1 MIPYSVGQNL
11 NPIRTWLVTPVI
23 LVPILH
29 PIDISVNA
37 DHCYSF
43 QIHQFFISIFDF
55 DVETFYSDVS
65 SPQVACKTR
74 SITMN
79 ILSSKETSRSIPA
92 WFFLNFVTKV
102 CSVFNNLVLHWQL
115 RAVVRACTIW
125 RVMGNKYPWL
135 KTLKRYGPSNTRL
148 EAYKTIDF
156 LMDIFPN
163 TLSASQPSLLPF
175 SPLDFL
181 IPFTF

>member
-1 MIPYSVGQNL
+1 MRFGSKHLQNQSSSSSRDIWAPQPWVHGKICSTSHDSLFCGAEPKSNQNMVGYPCHTCPN
-11 NPIRTWLVTPVI
+11 IA
-23 LVPILH
+23 
-29 PIDISVNA
+29 PIDISGNA

-43 QIHQFFISIFDF
+43 QIHQFFVSIFDF

-79 ILSSKETSRSIPA
+79 ILSSKETSRSVLA
-92 WFFLNFVTKV
+92 WFFLNFVTKG

-125 RVMGNKYPWL
+125 RIMGNKYPW
-135 KTLKRYGPSNTRL
+135 
-148 EAYKTIDF
+148 
-156 LMDIFPN
+156 
-163 TLSASQPSLLPF
+163 
-175 SPLDFL
+175 
-181 IPFTF
+181 